1 MGKVAPVRRSPRALW
16 FRGAQAALARVRR
29 NPAISATVGCVNRW
43 TNPAYAL
50 AITTSVQIGTIA
62 GLVILVVGLA
72 QTPQSGA
79 MAFAGV
85 IVGALEYF

>member
-1 MGKVAPVRRSPRALW
+1 VVVPIDA
-16 FRGAQAALARVRR
+16 
-29 NPAISATVGCVNRW
+29 
-43 TNPAYAL
+43 AYAF
-50 AITTSVQIGTIA
+50 AITTSYPIRTVA

-85 IVGALEYF
+85 IVGALDFF

>member
-1 MGKVAPVRRSPRALW
+1 
-16 FRGAQAALARVRR
+16 
-29 NPAISATVGCVNRW
+29 
-43 TNPAYAL
+43 
-50 AITTSVQIGTIA
+50 
-62 GLVILVVGLA
+62 VILVVGLA